1 MTCYKASISG
11 IMQEA
16 TEKRTETYVEARM
29 DERITLGTD
38 LSYSPPIIVGEHD
51 VARESILDEKDRENS
66 ETETGGMALSGCAQR
81 TGCRTDVL
89 GLQQQRDPFK
99 YYLRESGKKT

>member
-1 MTCYKASISG
+1 
-11 IMQEA
+11 MQEA

-66 ETETGGMALSGCAQR
+66 ETETGPTGHDTLGMCS
-81 TGCRTDVL
+81 TDGV
-89 GLQQQRDPFK
+89 
-99 YYLRESGKKT
+99 

>member
-1 MTCYKASISG
+1 
-11 IMQEA
+11 MQEA

-66 ETETGGMALSGCAQR
+66 ETKTGPTGHGTLGMCS
-81 TGCRTDVL
+81 TDGV
-89 GLQQQRDPFK
+89 
-99 YYLRESGKKT
+99 